1 MRALTIISLLAIM
14 SSSATAQSRV
24 ATIAPGMSRAQ
35 VVAALGQPAI
45 ARTASEF
52 TYLFYQNECGKR
64 CGINDLVVIRGDS
77 VIDAIFRSPTRHY
90 SGSSSSPAAVS
101 QADAARKR
109 PGAATNMP
117 MPARAKSDAS
127 SSAADSARPRRVPP
141 AAASDIRPSIPLN
154 PPAVRPSPAPPS
166 TRVP

>member
-1 MRALTIISLLAIM
+1 MRALTIISLLAAL
-14 SSSATAQSRV
+14 SSSAAAQSRV

-64 CGINDLVVIRGDS
+64 CGMNDLVVIRGDS
-77 VIDAIFRSPTRHY
+77 VIDAIFRSPSRHY
-90 SGSSSSPAAVS
+90 SGTSSSPAAVS
-101 QADAARKR
+101 QAEAARKR
-109 PGAATNMP
+109 PSAATNMP
-117 MPARAKSDAS
+117 MPTRAKPDAATN
-127 SSAADSARPRRVPP
+127 AADSMRPRRMPRG
-141 AAASDIRPSIPLN
+141 AASDIRPSIPLN
-154 PPAVRPSPAPPS
+154 PPAVRPSPSSPN